1 MSIVF
6 NKNIPHIILN
16 LIHTLVEEKQGLHNL
31 VRDIDMLTQ
40 MLEPDLSSGRM
51 DKDNCLY
58 ITATYEY

>member
-1 MSIVF
+1 MAIVF

-16 LIHTLVEEKQGLHNL
+16 LIHTLVEEKQGLHSL
-31 VRDIDMLTQ
+31 VRDIDMLIQ

-51 DKDNCLY
+51 DKDNYLY